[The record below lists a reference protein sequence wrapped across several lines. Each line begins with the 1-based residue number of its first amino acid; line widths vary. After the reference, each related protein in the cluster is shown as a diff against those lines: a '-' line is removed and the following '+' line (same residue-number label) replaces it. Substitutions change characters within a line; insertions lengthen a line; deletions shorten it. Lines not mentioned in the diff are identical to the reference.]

1 MRHFLYLSILLL
13 LMACV
18 STSTIHTQPLD
29 TEVYIN
35 GQLCGVSPCIHHDR
49 YGFPDRMRVQ
59 IRSPGYESAEFFVD
73 TQAPIA
79 SYALMGFGSYVFHT
93 FSKEYRF
100 SLIPL
105 DTMAESGGPS
115 FVGTS
120 HLYNDSEITNI
131 LEQCL
136 YWSEQNV
143 KDVWDKRFTESAV
156 SLDCKMA
163 ESALLSPSTKMIEPA
178 PALARALIRYM
189 DYRRRSNMPTL
200 VIPWSTEELCNTA
213 KVEYAKRVG
222 ATEVPPAFP
231 GFDEL
236 CPKESKQIRGL

>member
-1 MRHFLYLSILLL
+1 
-13 LMACV
+13 MACV

-79 SYALMGFGSYVFHT
+79 SYALFGFGSYVFHA

-100 SLIPL
+100 SLMPLESTAVSDAIPRLVGGIRSL
-105 DTMAESGGPS
+105 DDTEL
-115 FVGTS
+115 TS
-120 HLYNDSEITNI
+120 I
-131 LEQCL
+131 LEQCV

-143 KDVWDKRFTESAV
+143 EDVWDKRFAESAV
-156 SLDCKMA
+156 SLNCKMA
-163 ESALLSPSTKMIEPA
+163 EEAIMMENVKKVEPKPS
-178 PALARALIRYM
+178 LARVLIRYV
-189 DYRRRSNMPTL
+189 DYRRRSNLPSIDL
-200 VIPWSTEELCNTA
+200 PWSTEVLCNIA

-231 GFDEL
+231 SFDEL
-236 CPKESKQIRGL
+236 CPEESKQLRNE